1 MRQLFLLFY
10 RYRAFLLFIFLEVV
24 SLWLVIGNNPY
35 HSAAYF
41 HSSNAVSG
49 GIYNVK
55 SNVTQYFSLK
65 KVNRAL
71 LSENEKLR
79 NDLYQKSRPII
90 VTSNIDSAKVPEIK
104 VDYKFTAA
112 RVINNSTRFFRNH
125 FTINK
130 GAAHGIQEGQGV
142 ISSKGVIGRVQA
154 VSDNFSTVYSLIN
167 TRMYVSASIKN
178 NGTFGTIKWPGEDP
192 DYIDLLYIPR
202 HIELE
207 KGDTIVTSG
216 YNAIFPD
223 NIMIGTVSGYE
234 LEENSP
240 FYDIQ
245 VKLTNDFSKLSN
257 VYVIENPIKEEKEM
271 LEQQNVIQDE

>member
-1 MRQLFLLFY
+1 
-10 RYRAFLLFIFLEVV
+10 
-24 SLWLVIGNNPY
+24 
-35 HSAAYF
+35 
-41 HSSNAVSG
+41 
-49 GIYNVK
+49 
-55 SNVTQYFSLK
+55 
-65 KVNRAL
+65 
-71 LSENEKLR
+71 
-79 NDLYQKSRPII
+79 
-90 VTSNIDSAKVPEIK
+90 
-104 VDYKFTAA
+104 
-112 RVINNSTRFFRNH
+112 
-125 FTINK
+125 
-130 GAAHGIQEGQGV
+130 
-142 ISSKGVIGRVQA
+142 
-154 VSDNFSTVYSLIN
+154 LIN